1 MGKKRQARK
10 ITEQQLKDK
19 KTGPTNKEW
28 FLVNL
33 VMLSAVI
40 ILSFFALIDDE
51 NTGEY
56 YHSHNTLFV
65 MIIIAFISFIVR
77 EEVRKHMFSSIRK
90 LVIERRRIDM
100 YEVGDILLALAY
112 LLSFASFLIVDFSFI
127 QNYGLKISAV
137 VAVNLYIML
146 KTFVFNKSKS

>member
-10 ITEQQLKDK
+10 LTEQQLKDK

-28 FLVNL
+28 LGLNL
-33 VMLSAVI
+33 VMLLAVV
-40 ILSFFALIDDE
+40 ILSFFALINEE
-51 NTGEY
+51 NTRDY

-65 MIIIAFISFIVR
+65 CIILFFISFVVR
-77 EEVRKHMFSSIRK
+77 EEVRKHMFLSIRK
-90 LVIERRRIDM
+90 LLIEKRKIDM
-100 YEVGDILLALAY
+100 YEVGDVLLALAY
-112 LLSFASFLIVDFSFI
+112 LLSFASFLIVDFSFL

-146 KTFVFNKSKS
+146 KTFVFNKSKN

>member
-10 ITEQQLKDK
+10 ITEKQLKNI
-19 KTGPTNKEW
+19 KTGPSNKEW
-28 FLVNL
+28 FWINF

-40 ILSFFALIDDE
+40 ILSSFALTNGED
-51 NTGEY
+51 TREY

-65 MIIIAFISFIVR
+65 MIIIAFISFVVR
-77 EEVRKHMFSSIRK
+77 EEVRKHMFLSIKK
-90 LVIERRRIDM
+90 LAIERRKIDM

-112 LLSFASFLIVDFSFI
+112 LLAFASFLIVDFSFL
-127 QNYGLKISAV
+127 QNFGLKISAV